1 MKKDGFGAIRQQV
14 KAVGRLQ
21 RSEYL
26 KMPRHQVIPDK
37 KKVARKN
44 ACRGR
49 VNY

>member
-1 MKKDGFGAIRQQV
+1 MRKDGFDAIRQ
-14 KAVGRLQ
+14 
-21 RSEYL
+21 
-26 KMPRHQVIPDK
+26 QVIPDK

>member
-1 MKKDGFGAIRQQV
+1 MKKDEFDAIRQQV
-14 KAVGRLQ
+14 KAIGRLQ

-37 KKVARKN
+37 KKQARKK

-49 VNY
+49 VDY